1 MKRIVLKIVLIVLFI
16 VLLSKSESKASIN
29 ASNKTVNSGGTV
41 SISVISDIPVVSY
54 KVTMNSSGGL
64 NFVSSSGGTGAGG
77 YTITNASA
85 TGMTSLAT
93 YTFTAPNV
101 AEDTN
106 FYVSFNAS
114 AMEDAN
120 LTPVSPDSTTAKI
133 TVKAIATQQQTTPD
147 SAVVDTKPATNPG
160 NTSAQ
165 KPAPVKTK
173 VEEKKSSEASLKELT
188 VEEGKIS
195 PEFSGNVS
203 EYKINVPNEIVAL
216 KITATPLDNKAKVT
230 IEGNEN
236 FVVGENKVTIK
247 VIAEDG
253 TTKEYVINVIRK
265 RTNLTMQHLKI
276 TYIDKDGNVQELELN
291 PKFDGAILEYKLD
304 DISYL
309 INSLNIEA
317 KANLEGATIE
327 ISGNDN
333 LQEGENVITI
343 KLTMKAE
350 KAAEGEEQEED
361 EVIIYTISVNKEKEP
376 TLWEKIKDK
385 FKGIF
390 GGIFTW
396 YNNNIEKIVV
406 YALAICIVSLVGLS
420 VYIVIDYKKYKTL
433 IAKLSKIE
441 QINSSELA
449 IETPTVETPI
459 EEDVQIMEEGMEQE
473 ENIPSKKGGKH
484 F

>member
-1 MKRIVLKIVLIVLFI
+1 MKLQSKIKIILILFAI
-16 VLLSKSESKASIN
+16 LVSCLAIKSLA
-29 ASNKTVNSGGTV
+29 V
-41 SISVISDIPVVSY
+41 SISVSPS
-54 KVTMNSSGGL
+54 
-64 NFVSSSGGTGAGG
+64 VSSVEPGKSFSVTISGSDATGRVNISVSGGTASSSSVWIENNSQ
-77 YTITNASA
+77 TITVTAGTSGTIKISASGELSSNSGEDKNVSGQA
-85 TGMTSLAT
+85 T
-93 YTFTAPNV
+93 V
-101 AEDTN
+101 AIVE
-106 FYVSFNAS
+106 
-114 AMEDAN
+114 
-120 LTPVSPDSTTAKI
+120 PK
-133 TVKAIATQQQTTPD
+133 QTTPD
-147 SAVVDTKPATNPG
+147 PAVVDTKPITNPG

-165 KPAPVKTK
+165 KPAPVKTN
-173 VEEKKSSEASLKELT
+173 VEEKKSSEATLKELL
-188 VEEGKIS
+188 VAEGEIS
-195 PEFSGNVS
+195 PEFNGNVAV
-203 EYKINVPNEIVAL
+203 YKLNVPNEVTSL
-216 KITATPLDNKAKVT
+216 NITATPVDSKAKVT

-253 TTKEYVINVIRK
+253 TTKEYIINVARK
-265 RTNLTMQHLKI
+265 RTNLLMQLLKI
-276 TYIDKDGNVQELELN
+276 TYIDKDGNVKEIEISPTFN
-291 PKFDGAILEYKLD
+291 PSILEYKLD

-309 INSLNIEA
+309 VNSLYIEA

-350 KAAEGEEQEED
+350 KAGEGEEQEED
-361 EVIIYTISVNKEKEP
+361 EVVIYTITLNKEKEP

-406 YALAICIVSLVGLS
+406 YALAICIVSLIGLS

-433 IAKLSKIE
+433 IVKLNKIE
-441 QINSSELA
+441 KINSSELA
-449 IETPTVETPI
+449 IETPTIQTST
-459 EEDVQIMEEGMEQE
+459 EEDVQIMEEDIEQE